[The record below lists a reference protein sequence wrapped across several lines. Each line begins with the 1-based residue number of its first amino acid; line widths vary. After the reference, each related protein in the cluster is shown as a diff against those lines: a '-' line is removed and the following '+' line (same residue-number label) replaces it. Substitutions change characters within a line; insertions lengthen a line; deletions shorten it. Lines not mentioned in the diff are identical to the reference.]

1 MRLFITSLLALF
13 SFSAC
18 NSTGQDAP
26 VTTHIQVVGPERKSE
41 VKLSIE
47 GMMCIKGCASK
58 IKKELLEVEGVSSV
72 RIDFEDE
79 RKINYAIVD
88 INTKTTDIDALYQQV
103 DNIADGKLYGV
114 TAMDI
119 IQYWPE
125 EE

>member
-1 MRLFITSLLALF
+1 M
-13 SFSAC
+13 
-18 NSTGQDAP
+18 
-26 VTTHIQVVGPERKSE
+26 
-41 VKLSIE
+41 KLSIE
-47 GMMCIKGCASK
+47 GMMCIKGVYQKS
-58 IKKELLEVEGVSSV
+58 KKELLEVDGVSSV

-119 IQYWPE
+119 IQYWSE

>member
-1 MRLFITSLLALF
+1 
-13 SFSAC
+13 
-18 NSTGQDAP
+18 
-26 VTTHIQVVGPERKSE
+26 
-41 VKLSIE
+41 
-47 GMMCIKGCASK
+47 MMCIKGCASK
-58 IKKELLEVEGVSSV
+58 IKKELLEVDGVSSV